1 MQSVG
6 IVGVGTYL
14 PERIVTNY
22 DLSEIIE
29 TSDVWIRSRTGI
41 RERRIAE
48 KDMLTA
54 NMAVE
59 AGKRAIDNA
68 GISPQDIG
76 MIIVA
81 TVTPDYAFP
90 SVSCLVQER
99 LGVLSGTPAFD
110 ISAACTGFIYGIVTA
125 MQYVQAGLYKYILI
139 VGADKFSSII
149 DWNDR
154 NTSVLFGD
162 GAGAVVIGRVQ
173 KNRGILSFDLGADGT
188 GSKHLLANPMVSMN
202 GREVFKFA
210 VRQIPLSTELV
221 LKKCGLKKGDLD
233 FLIPH
238 QANIRIIEG
247 ARDRLGLHKDKIS
260 VTLDRFGNTSA
271 ASIPIS
277 LAFEIEQ
284 GNIKDNDIVVLVGF
298 GAGLTW
304 GAVCL
309 RWGT

>member
-6 IVGVGTYL
+6 IVGIGTYV

-22 DLSEIIE
+22 DLSQKIK

-54 NMAVE
+54 DMATK

-81 TVTPDYAFP
+81 TVTPDYIFP

-99 LGVLSGTPAFD
+99 LGLSGIPAFD
-110 ISAACTGFIYGIVTA
+110 ISAACSGFIYGIITA
-125 MQYVQAGLYKYILI
+125 MQFVQADLYKYILI
-139 VGADKFSSII
+139 IGADKFSSII

-162 GAGAVVIGRVQ
+162 GAGAVVLGCVQ
-173 KNRGILSFDLGADGT
+173 NNRGILSFDIGADGA
-188 GSKHLLANPMVSMN
+188 GSKHLSANPMVSMN
-202 GREVFKFA
+202 GKEVFKFA

-221 LKKCGLKKGDLD
+221 LKKCDLKKEDLD

-238 QANIRIIEG
+238 QANIRIIES
-247 ARDRLGLHKDKIS
+247 ARERLGLHKDKIS
-260 VTLDRFGNTSA
+260 VTIDRFGNTSA
-271 ASIPIS
+271 ASIPLS